1 MLYPTVHPV
10 LLYHGQDGQ
19 YDRIQL
25 SIYICFI
32 LLSIL
37 SYCTMDKMDGTMES
51 NCLYTYALSYCPS
64 CPIVPWTGWTVQWNP
79 TVYIHMLYPTVH
91 PVLLYHGQDGQYDG
105 IQLSM
110 HMRYPVVHPILLY
123 HGQDGCMMESNCIYT
138 YVLSYCPSRPIVL
151 WTGWMY
157 DGIQLYIYI
166 CFIQLSIPSYYT
178 MDRIDG
184 TMESNCLCICVIL
197 LSIPS
202 YCTMDR
208 MDGTMESNCI
218 YTYVL
223 SCCPSHPIVPWTG
236 WMYDGIQLYIYICF
250 ILLSIPSYCTMDRMD
265 GTMESNCIYTY
276 ICFILLSIPS
286 YCTMDKM
293 DSDNRWTP
301 TVHSI
306 LFQAFMIL

>member
-1 MLYPTVHPV
+1 
-10 LLYHGQDGQ
+10 
-19 YDRIQL
+19 
-25 SIYICFI
+25 
-32 LLSIL
+32 
-37 SYCTMDKMDGTMES
+37 MDGTIES

-64 CPIVPWTGWTVQWNP
+64 RPIVSWTGWTVQWNP

-91 PVLLYHGQDGQYDG
+91 PVLLYHGQDGCTMESNCTYTYALSYCLSCPIVPWTG
-105 IQLSM
+105 WTVRWNKLSM
-110 HMRYPVVHPILLY
+110 HMCYPVVHPILLY

-138 YVLSYCPSRPIVL
+138 YALSYCPSRPIVL

-166 CFIQLSIPSYYT
+166 CFIQLSIPSYY
-178 MDRIDG
+178 
-184 TMESNCLCICVIL
+184 
-197 LSIPS
+197 
-202 YCTMDR
+202 TMDR